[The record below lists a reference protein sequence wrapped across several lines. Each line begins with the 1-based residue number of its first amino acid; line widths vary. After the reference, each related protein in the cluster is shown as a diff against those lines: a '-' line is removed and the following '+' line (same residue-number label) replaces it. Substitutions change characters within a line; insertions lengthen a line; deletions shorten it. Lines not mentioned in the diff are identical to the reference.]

1 MKTDWLVRAFAALTI
16 ACVAGC
22 SSSAN
27 DAPPVP
33 TKASDV
39 KLSAQQLQ
47 HIALYTVADEHFHES
62 IRTNGTV
69 DFDNE
74 RATGVLAPMS
84 GPVTKLLVAPGD
96 RVQKGQA
103 LALVHSPDYAAAV
116 DAYRK
121 AQAAALNARR
131 IADVDK
137 DLLAHK
143 GVSEREAAQAQSDAI
158 GAEADASAALQ
169 ALVALDIDPKILDA
183 LRQGKPAPQLDGVI
197 RAPLAG
203 TVVERTIAP
212 GQLLQAGT
220 TPCFTIA
227 DLSRVW
233 VMAQLFGDDANRVG
247 VGDSAHVE
255 AGATTLDGT
264 VTNVAAEVDPAT
276 RAVAA
281 RVSVD
286 NPHGAL
292 KKQMYVPV
300 TIVSRKDSTG
310 LLIPAA
316 AVLRDDENLPFVYVA
331 QSDGGFARRPVTLG
345 YSDGEHDLV
354 SDGLHAGD
362 KIVAQGAIFLRFIET
377 Q

>member
-1 MKTDWLVRAFAALTI
+1 MLIAAFLL
-16 ACVAGC
+16 AGC
-22 SSSAN
+22 ASKAS
-27 DAPPVP
+27 DAPPASAKP
-33 TKASDV
+33 SDV
-39 KLSAQQLQ
+39 KLSAQQQ
-47 HIALYTVADEHFHES
+47 RRIILYTVADAHFHES

-96 RVQKGQA
+96 QVRKGQA

-121 AQAAALNARR
+121 AQAAATNARR
-131 IADVDK
+131 NADVDK

-169 ALVALDIDPKILDA
+169 ALVALDIDPKIIDA
-183 LRQGKPAPQLDGVI
+183 LRQGKAAPQIEGVI

-203 TVVERTIAP
+203 TVVERLIAP

-233 VMAQLFGDDANRVG
+233 VMAQLFGDDANRVS
-247 VGDSAHVE
+247 VGDAAKIE
-255 AGATTLDGT
+255 AGSTSMDGT
-264 VTNVAAEVDPAT
+264 VTNVGAEVDPAT
-276 RAVAA
+276 RAVLA
-281 RVSVD
+281 RVSVA

-310 LLIPAA
+310 LLIPAG

-331 QSDGGFARRPVTLG
+331 QADGGFARRPVVLG
-345 YSDGEHDLV
+345 YHDGEHELV
-354 SDGLHAGD
+354 SDGLHAGE

>member
-1 MKTDWLVRAFAALTI
+1 MKIDWRVGAFAVLTL

-27 DAPPVP
+27 DAPPAP
-33 TKASDV
+33 AKASDV
-39 KLSAQQLQ
+39 KLTAQQLQ
-47 HIALYTVADEHFHES
+47 RIELYTVADEHFHES

-96 RVQKGQA
+96 QVKKGQA

-183 LRQGKPAPQLDGVI
+183 VRAGKPAPQIDGVI

-247 VGDSAHVE
+247 VGDTAQID
-255 AGATTLDGT
+255 ADATTLNGT

-276 RAVAA
+276 RAVTA

-292 KKQMYVPV
+292 KKQMYVAV
-300 TIVSRKDSTG
+300 TIVSRKDSSG
-310 LLIPAA
+310 LLIPAG
-316 AVLRDDENLPFVYVA
+316 AVLRDDENLPFVYVE
-331 QSDGGFARRPVTLG
+331 QPDGGFARRPVVLG
-345 YSDGEHDLV
+345 YHDGEHDVV
-354 SDGLHAGD
+354 SDGLRSGD

>member
-1 MKTDWLVRAFAALTI
+1 MKSDSRIRALAIFAL
-16 ACVAGC
+16 ACLAGC
-22 SSSAN
+22 ASKAN
-27 DAPPVP
+27 DAPPAS
-33 TKASDV
+33 TKPSDV
-39 KLSAQQLQ
+39 KLSTQQLQ
-47 HIALYTVADEHFHES
+47 RIVLFTVADEHFHES
-62 IRTNGTV
+62 MRSNGTV

-103 LALVHSPDYAAAV
+103 LALVHSPDFAAAAG
-116 DAYRK
+116 AYRK
-121 AQAAALNARR
+121 AQAAATNARR

-169 ALVALDIDPKILDA
+169 ALVALDIDPKALDA
-183 LRQGKPAPQLDGVI
+183 LRQGKAAPQIEGVI

-203 TVVERTIAP
+203 TVVERLIAP

-233 VMAQLFGDDANRVG
+233 VMTQLFGDDANRVSA
-247 VGDSAHVE
+247 GDTAHVD
-255 AGATTLDGT
+255 AGSTTLEGT

-276 RAVAA
+276 RAVLA

-286 NPHGAL
+286 NPHGVL

-331 QSDGGFARRPVTLG
+331 QADGGFARRPVVLG
-345 YSDGEHDLV
+345 YHDGEHDLA
-354 SDGLHAGD
+354 SEGLHAGD

>member
-1 MKTDWLVRAFAALTI
+1 MKIDSHIGTLAVLAL
-16 ACVAGC
+16 ACLAGC

-27 DAPPVP
+27 EAQP
-33 TKASDV
+33 TPAKASDV
-39 KLSAQQLQ
+39 KLTAQQLA
-47 HIALYTVADEHFHES
+47 HIALYTVNDAHFHES
-62 IRTNGTV
+62 IHATGTV

-96 RVQKGQA
+96 HVKKGQA

-121 AQAAALNARR
+121 AQAAARTARQV
-131 IADVDK
+131 ADIDK
-137 DLLAHK
+137 DLLAHN
-143 GVSEREAAQAQSDAI
+143 GVSQREAAQAQSDAI
-158 GAEADASAALQ
+158 GAEADANAALQ
-169 ALVALDIDPKILDA
+169 TLVALDIDPKILDA
-183 LRQGKPAPQLDGVI
+183 VRQGKPAPQIDGVI

-203 TVVERTIAP
+203 TVVERLIAP

-220 TPCFTIA
+220 TPCFSVA

-233 VMAQLFGDDANRVG
+233 VLAQLFGDDANRVNA
-247 VGDSAHVE
+247 GDDAQID
-255 AGATTLDGT
+255 AGSTTLRGT

-276 RAVAA
+276 RAVLA
-281 RVSVD
+281 RVTVD

-300 TIVSRKDSTG
+300 TIVSRKDSAG
-310 LLIPAA
+310 LLIPVSAI
-316 AVLRDDENLPFVYVA
+316 LRDDENLPFVYVMQA
-331 QSDGGFARRPVTLG
+331 DSGFARRHVTSG
-345 YSDGEHDLV
+345 YRDGDREEIT
-354 SDGLHAGD
+354 DGLHAGE
-362 KIVAQGAIFLRFIET
+362 KIVAQGGIFLRFMQT

>member
-1 MKTDWLVRAFAALTI
+1 MKIDSRIRALAIFAL
-16 ACVAGC
+16 ACLAGC
-22 SSSAN
+22 ASKAS
-27 DAPPVP
+27 DAPPASAKP
-33 TKASDV
+33 SDV

-47 HIALYTVADEHFHES
+47 RIVLYTVADARFHES
-62 IRTNGTV
+62 IKTNGTV

-96 RVQKGQA
+96 HVRKGQA

-116 DAYRK
+116 AAYRK
-121 AQAAALNARR
+121 AQAAATNARR
-131 IADVDK
+131 NADVDK

-143 GVSEREAAQAQSDAI
+143 GVSDREAAQAQSDAI

-169 ALVALDIDPKILDA
+169 ALVALDIDPKIIDA
-183 LRQGKPAPQLDGVI
+183 LRQGKPAPQIDGVI

-233 VMAQLFGDDANRVG
+233 VMAQLFGDDANRVS
-247 VGDSAHVE
+247 VGDAAKIE
-255 AGATTLDGT
+255 AGSTSMDGT
-264 VTNVAAEVDPAT
+264 VTNVGAEVDPAT
-276 RAVAA
+276 RAVLA

-286 NPHGAL
+286 NPHGTL

-316 AVLRDDENLPFVYVA
+316 AILRDDENLPFVYVA
-331 QSDGGFARRPVTLG
+331 QVDGGFARRPVVLG
-345 YSDGEHDLV
+345 YHDGERDLV
-354 SDGLHAGD
+354 SGGLHAGD

>member
-1 MKTDWLVRAFAALTI
+1 M
-16 ACVAGC
+16 AGC
-22 SSSAN
+22 ASKAN
-27 DAPPVP
+27 D
-33 TKASDV
+33 TTQASAKPGNV
-39 KLSAQQLQ
+39 KLTAQQVQ
-47 HIALYTVADEHFHES
+47 RIALYTVADEHFHES

-96 RVQKGQA
+96 HVKKGQA
-103 LALVHSPDYAAAV
+103 LALVHSPDYAAAI

-121 AQAAALNARR
+121 AQAAASNARR

-143 GVSEREAAQAQSDAI
+143 GVSQREAAQAQSDAI

-169 ALVALDIDPKILDA
+169 ALVALDIDPKVLDA
-183 LRQGKPAPQLDGVI
+183 VREGKPAPQIDGVI

-233 VMAQLFGDDANRVG
+233 VMAPLFGDDANRVD
-247 VGDSAHVE
+247 VGDTAQVD
-255 AGATTLDGT
+255 AGSTTLDGT

-276 RAVAA
+276 RAVLA

-286 NPHGAL
+286 NPHGVL

-310 LLIPAA
+310 LLIPAG
-316 AVLRDDENLPFVYVA
+316 AVLRDDENLPFVYVE
-331 QSDGGFARRPVTLG
+331 QSDGGFARRPVVLG
-345 YSDGEHDLV
+345 YGDGEKEVV

>member
-1 MKTDWLVRAFAALTI
+1 MKIDWCIGASAVLVL
-16 ACVAGC
+16 ACMAGC
-22 SSSAN
+22 ASKAS
-27 DAPPVP
+27 DAPPAA

-47 HIALYTVADEHFHES
+47 HVTLYTVADEHFHES

-121 AQAAALNARR
+121 AQAAASNARR
-131 IADVDK
+131 NADVDK

-169 ALVALDIDPKILDA
+169 ALVALNIDPKILDA
-183 LRQGKPAPQLDGVI
+183 VREGRPAPQIDGVI

-203 TVVERTIAP
+203 TVVERLIAP

-233 VMAQLFGDDANRVG
+233 VMAQLFGDDANRVSA
-247 VGDSAHVE
+247 GDTAQVD
-255 AGATTLDGT
+255 AGATTLNGT

-276 RAVAA
+276 RAVTA
-281 RVSVD
+281 RVTID
-286 NPHGAL
+286 NPHGVL

-300 TIVSRKDSTG
+300 TIVSHKDRSG

-316 AVLRDDENLPFVYVA
+316 AILRDDENLPFVYVEQA
-331 QSDGGFARRPVTLG
+331 DGGFARRPVTLG

-354 SDGLHAGD
+354 NDGLHAGD

>member
-27 DAPPVP
+27 DTPPAS

-47 HIALYTVADEHFHES
+47 HIALYTVADEHFHSS
-62 IRTNGTV
+62 IRTSGTV

-96 RVQKGQA
+96 SVKKGQA

-121 AQAAALNARR
+121 AQAAAGNARR

-183 LRQGKPAPQLDGVI
+183 VRQGKPAPQIDGVI
-197 RAPLAG
+197 RAPLTG

-227 DLSRVW
+227 DLSRDW
-233 VMAQLFGDDANRVG
+233 VMAQLFGADANRVG
-247 VGDSAHVE
+247 VGDTAQID

-276 RAVAA
+276 RAVLA

-286 NPHGAL
+286 NPHGVL

>member
-1 MKTDWLVRAFAALTI
+1 MNNEWHTSMVAVFALALL
-16 ACVAGC
+16 AGC

-27 DAPPVP
+27 ESPAATAKP
-33 TKASDV
+33 TDV
-39 KLSAQQLQ
+39 KLTPQQLSR
-47 HIALYTVADEHFHES
+47 ITLYTASVEKFHQS
-62 IRTNGTV
+62 IRANGTV

-74 RATGVLAPMS
+74 HATSVLAPLS
-84 GPVTKLLVAPGD
+84 GPVIKLLVAPGD
-96 RVQKGQA
+96 QVKKGQA

-121 AQAAALNARR
+121 AQAAAHNARR

-169 ALVALDIDPKILDA
+169 ALVALDIDPQVLDA
-183 LRQGKPAPQLDGVI
+183 LREGKPAPQIDGVI

-203 TVVERTIAP
+203 TVVERSITP

-220 TPCFTIA
+220 TACFTIA
-227 DLSRVW
+227 DLTRAW
-233 VMAQLFGDDANRVG
+233 VLAQLFGDDASRVG
-247 VGDSAHVE
+247 IGDSAQID
-255 AGATTLDGT
+255 AGSTVVNGT

-276 RAVAA
+276 RAVVA
-281 RVSVD
+281 RISAD
-286 NPHGAL
+286 NPHGVL

-300 TIVSRKDSTG
+300 TIVARKDSSG
-310 LLIPAA
+310 LLIPASA
-316 AVLRDDENLPFVYVA
+316 ILRDDENLPFVYVA
-331 QSDGGFARRPVTLG
+331 QADGGFARRSVTLG
-345 YSDGEHDLV
+345 YRDGDRAV
-354 SDGLHAGD
+354 IVDGVHAGE